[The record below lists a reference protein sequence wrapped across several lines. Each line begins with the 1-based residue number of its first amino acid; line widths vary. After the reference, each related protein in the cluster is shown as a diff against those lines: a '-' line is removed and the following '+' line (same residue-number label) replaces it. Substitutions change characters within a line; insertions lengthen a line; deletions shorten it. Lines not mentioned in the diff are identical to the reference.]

1 MGSAKVRVVIYLY
14 NTRTV
19 GSVPLLYGFI
29 FAEARKQTLRIMKQS
44 MPAAPQNLPNR
55 CSSLNTA
62 TAGVNFRLRLL
73 KQWKIRIAYKQF
85 GSKFPRRRTKPN
97 TKRKTES
104 YIFSGFGNFISR
116 GWERKSST
124 TRFATGRFWP
134 FTWKTSSVR
143 KDKVN
148 KWEFFLIGNYAH
160 CFICNHD
167 STHYFHHEP

>member
-1 MGSAKVRVVIYLY
+1 
-14 NTRTV
+14 
-19 GSVPLLYGFI
+19 
-29 FAEARKQTLRIMKQS
+29 

-55 CSSLNTA
+55 CSRLNTA
-62 TAGVNFRLRLL
+62 TTGVNFRLRLL
-73 KQWKIRIAYKQF
+73 KQWKIRIAYKQL

-97 TKRKTES
+97 TKRKTEI

-148 KWEFFLIGNYAH
+148 KWEFILIGNYAH
-160 CFICNHD
+160 CFIWNHD
-167 STHYFHHEP
+167 STIISIMSLSANVRYDCRFFYFHSLMRSTFLVTKGYCVNMINKIIHGCL

>member
-1 MGSAKVRVVIYLY
+1 
-14 NTRTV
+14 
-19 GSVPLLYGFI
+19 
-29 FAEARKQTLRIMKQS
+29 

-55 CSSLNTA
+55 CSRLNTA
-62 TAGVNFRLRLL
+62 TTGVNFRLRLL

-134 FTWKTSSVR
+134 FTWKTSSVVR
-143 KDKVN
+143 TKSINENFFWLEITPIVLFVIMIQPIISIMSLSANVRYDCRFFYFHSLMRSTFLVTKGYCVNMVN
-148 KWEFFLIGNYAH
+148 KIIHGCL
-160 CFICNHD
+160 
-167 STHYFHHEP
+167 